1 MMTPETDLTT
11 RLRQHE
17 LKTWPEFF
25 EPVFTG
31 RKAFELRKNDRDFR
45 EGDELWLRE
54 WQPMQGYTGRECWR
68 LVTYLKRA
76 EDFHWEAGVL
86 ASGYV
91 LMGVCESKAVALG
104 AASPVRLEEE
114 RVFGASANPEAGPMR
129 NTERPSGV
137 QALGSSDA
145 PNAFILDARRLYAVA
160 RDRFIREASPI
171 VAKDARLRAVAWSIL
186 GAIGEVSVDEG
197 IAALQ
202 REASA
207 LPVPATGPQDD
218 GGTSRS
224 CTCHPDDH
232 PPVPCAEKYAYSE
245 CVAAAARRS
254 VPATGPSLRALPD
267 VIAKWSNRADR
278 GFNPEESDESYAYWQ
293 GVRAVLDDLGRA
305 LAAGS
310 APSVIPK
317 ADHEDDHTRVDSQ

>member
-1 MMTPETDLTT
+1 MRTPKTDGDHERVRKFVAWVKRTPHSNLTGNS
-11 RLRQHE
+11 RVASDAQMRVLDQLLSYLEGGDWYLNAHVD
-17 LKTWPEFF
+17 LDDD
-25 EPVFTG
+25 
-31 RKAFELRKNDRDFR
+31 KAN
-45 EGDELWLRE
+45 
-54 WQPMQGYTGRECWR
+54 
-68 LVTYLKRA
+68 
-76 EDFHWEAGVL
+76 
-86 ASGYV
+86 
-91 LMGVCESKAVALG
+91 AVALG
-104 AASPVRLEEE
+104 AASPVRLEEQVHTLRQAVMLAILAIDCE
-114 RVFGASANPEAGPMR
+114 RNGLTPDGNVR
-129 NTERPSGV
+129 ERLV
-137 QALGSSDA
+137 KAL
-145 PNAFILDARRLYAVA
+145 NRT
-160 RDRFIREASPI
+160 
-171 VAKDARLRAVAWSIL
+171 
-186 GAIGEVSVDEG
+186 
-197 IAALQ
+197 
-202 REASA
+202 EASA